1 MRELAAVSSPLLTV
15 VDASAASTALSKP
28 ASRLAVLDTA
38 VRSEVLSRVQE
49 TRNEYRSCRQER
61 ERLEHELSSRTL
73 PSSFSS
79 DNDEELMSHWI
90 EELDIFSARATNF
103 CRSIIGIDDDRIDSV
118 LDYISRELATSSWE
132 DNSSSGTVFT
142 STMYESLAD
151 FRDGLRS
158 LDEQIVAA
166 RNAVDARSLLSATNS
181 AAAAVENA
189 RKFLFDATTSPS
201 MEKEDSSRLAEVAE
215 RSHEEQTARRRVA
228 FHNTRIDCTL

>member
-1 MRELAAVSSPLLTV
+1 
-15 VDASAASTALSKP
+15 
-28 ASRLAVLDTA
+28 
-38 VRSEVLSRVQE
+38 
-49 TRNEYRSCRQER
+49 
-61 ERLEHELSSRTL
+61 
-73 PSSFSS
+73 
-79 DNDEELMSHWI
+79 
-90 EELDIFSARATNF
+90 
-103 CRSIIGIDDDRIDSV
+103 
-118 LDYISRELATSSWE
+118 
-132 DNSSSGTVFT
+132 
-142 STMYESLAD
+142 MYESLAD
-151 FRDGLRS
+151 FREWLRS

>member
-1 MRELAAVSSPLLTV
+1 M
-15 VDASAASTALSKP
+15 
-28 ASRLAVLDTA
+28 LD
-38 VRSEVLSRVQE
+38 
-49 TRNEYRSCRQER
+49 
-61 ERLEHELSSRTL
+61 H
-73 PSSFSS
+73 
-79 DNDEELMSHWI
+79 
-90 EELDIFSARATNF
+90 
-103 CRSIIGIDDDRIDSV
+103 
-118 LDYISRELATSSWE
+118 ISRELATVSWE

-166 RNAVDARSLLSATNS
+166 RNAVDALSLLSATNS

-189 RKFLFDATTSPS
+189 RKFLFDATRSPS
-201 MEKEDSSRLAEVAE
+201 MEKEDSSRLAEAAE